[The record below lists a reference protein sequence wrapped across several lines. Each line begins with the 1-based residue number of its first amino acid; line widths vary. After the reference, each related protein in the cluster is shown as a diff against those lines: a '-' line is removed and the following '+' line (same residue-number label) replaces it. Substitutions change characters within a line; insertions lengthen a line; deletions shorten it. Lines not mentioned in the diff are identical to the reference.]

1 METPAINDEQ
11 LVQAA
16 KGGDRAAL
24 GMLVQRHRLLAL
36 GLCRRLLHDD
46 ALAEDAVQEASL
58 EALLHITRLRKP
70 GRFGAWLAG
79 IAINIC
85 RSWLRERA
93 HESWS
98 WEAML
103 GGQYLPPFLSST
115 ADPEEIAIET
125 DLADRVHAAVA
136 QLPPSQREAV
146 RLFYL
151 SGLTYQE
158 MTTTL
163 GIRLGAVKARLN
175 KGRKALRTK
184 LIEELEGIVVTT
196 EQGTHPIA
204 MRVVDVRRT
213 YATGEKKE
221 HCCVLLQE
229 TDGERQL
236 PIWIGTHEG
245 TAIAIHLENVEVP
258 RPHTYTFVANVL
270 RAAGAQLVEARIN
283 RLDDEVFYAIAK
295 VTSLGGR
302 TLDVD
307 ARPSDVINL
316 ALLTGA
322 PLLVD
327 ASVLEVAAQS
337 DRARACQPFTD
348 ENSAG
353 AAAIAQEAK
362 ANWTSRLPK

>member
-1 METPAINDEQ
+1 MEMLPTDDHD

-16 KGGDRAAL
+16 QAGDRAAL
-24 GMLVQRHRLLAL
+24 GMLVQRHRGLAL
-36 GLCRRLLHDD
+36 RLCRRLLKDD

-79 IAINIC
+79 IALNIC

-93 HESWS
+93 HESWT
-98 WEAML
+98 WDAML
-103 GGQYLPPFLSST
+103 GGQYLQRFLSTS

-136 QLPPSQREAV
+136 LLPPSQREAV
-146 RLFYL
+146 TLFYL

-158 MTTTL
+158 MTTAL

-175 KGRKALRTK
+175 RGRNALRTK
-184 LIEELEGIVVTT
+184 LLEELEGIVMTT
-196 EQGTHPIA
+196 EQGTYPIA

-213 YATGEKKE
+213 YATGEQKE
-221 HCCVLLQE
+221 HCCVVLQE

-245 TAIAIHLENVEVP
+245 TAIAMQLENVEVP

-283 RLDDEVFYAIAK
+283 RLDGEVFYAIAK
-295 VTSLGGR
+295 ITSPGGQM
-302 TLDVD
+302 LDVD

-327 ASVLEVAAQS
+327 SSVLGVVAKS
-337 DRARACQPFTD
+337 ERARARQPLTD
-348 ENSAG
+348 ENSVG

-362 ANWTSRLPK
+362 ANWTSRLPR

>member
-1 METPAINDEQ
+1 METTAINDEQ

-115 ADPEEIAIET
+115 ADPEEIAIEA

-136 QLPPSQREAV
+136 QLPPPQREAV
-146 RLFYL
+146 PLCYL
-151 SGLTYQE
+151 SGLTYQA
-158 MTTTL
+158 MTTAL
-163 GIRLGAVKARLN
+163 GIRLVAVKAR
-175 KGRKALRTK
+175 T
-184 LIEELEGIVVTT
+184 
-196 EQGTHPIA
+196 
-204 MRVVDVRRT
+204 
-213 YATGEKKE
+213 
-221 HCCVLLQE
+221 
-229 TDGERQL
+229 
-236 PIWIGTHEG
+236 
-245 TAIAIHLENVEVP
+245 
-258 RPHTYTFVANVL
+258 
-270 RAAGAQLVEARIN
+270 
-283 RLDDEVFYAIAK
+283 
-295 VTSLGGR
+295 
-302 TLDVD
+302 
-307 ARPSDVINL
+307 
-316 ALLTGA
+316 
-322 PLLVD
+322 
-327 ASVLEVAAQS
+327 
-337 DRARACQPFTD
+337 
-348 ENSAG
+348 
-353 AAAIAQEAK
+353 
-362 ANWTSRLPK
+362 